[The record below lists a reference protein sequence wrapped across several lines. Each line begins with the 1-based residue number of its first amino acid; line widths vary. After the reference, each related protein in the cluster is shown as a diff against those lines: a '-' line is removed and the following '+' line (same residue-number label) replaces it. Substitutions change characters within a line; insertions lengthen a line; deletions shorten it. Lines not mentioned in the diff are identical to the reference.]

1 MKAKTA
7 TAIKAALSK
16 KRSGFVLAT
25 VMISMT
31 AIIVLTSVLFL
42 LLQVDRLDL
51 QEAEAWLERERWI
64 SQVAQQ
70 LENGESPDN
79 LKSFNKYKCHCLPDG
94 TGSNRLVCYLSAADS
109 LSDAQNDYI
118 VRIELVKNT
127 DSEGETGTDASTGYT
142 IVLWQRN
149 Y

>member
-1 MKAKTA
+1 MTAAKKAI
-7 TAIKAALSK
+7 AIKAALSK
-16 KRSGFVLAT
+16 KRGGFVLAT

-51 QEAEAWLERERWI
+51 QEAETWLKRERWI

-70 LENGESPDN
+70 LENGENPDN
-79 LKSFNKYKCHCLPDG
+79 LEFGKYKCHCLPDG
-94 TGSNRLVCYLSAADS
+94 TDSNRLVCYLSTAES
-109 LSDAQNDYI
+109 LTDAQNDYI

-142 IVLWQRN
+142 IVLWKRN